1 MRIDEKLTQIVTT
14 YKYGKIAFHF
24 IAHWLTMRT
33 YHVLL
38 FISYDKLKKYS
49 KRNIKDYDKLWKYY
63 KETFSLDSSYL
74 LWKL

>member
-1 MRIDEKLTQIVTT
+1 
-14 YKYGKIAFHF
+14 
-24 IAHWLTMRT
+24 MRT

-63 KETFSLDSSYL
+63 KETFSLDSSYR
-74 LWKL
+74 LWKLLSSQNDLQQLLFKLETCLLNSFPYFQM

>member
-1 MRIDEKLTQIVTT
+1 MT
-14 YKYGKIAFHF
+14 
-24 IAHWLTMRT
+24 T

-63 KETFSLDSSYL
+63 KETFSLDSSYR